1 MAEHDMGFEEK
12 IAWAGVI
19 VSIVHFTIYLSVLL
33 TRAAT
38 TPMPETPYIDAM
50 LWSIGAAIVVMI
62 IVTIV
67 VAVTTGRDGHE
78 MDIRDKQIKA
88 RAEFT
93 SRGLLIAAA
102 LAALIFAMLELDP
115 FWIANVLYLGFFLSA
130 MLETVTKI
138 ALYRGGV
145 PAW

>member
-19 VSIVHFTIYLSVLL
+19 VSIVHFTIYLGVLL

-38 TPMPETPYIDAM
+38 TPMPETPYVDAM

-62 IVTIV
+62 VVSII
-67 VAVTTGRDGHE
+67 VAVTTGKDGHE
-78 MDIRDKQIKA
+78 TDIRDKQIKA

-102 LAALIFAMLELDP
+102 LAALIFAMLELDA
-115 FWIANVLYLGFFLSA
+115 FWIANVLYLGFFFSA
-130 MLETVTKI
+130 MLEAITKI

>member
-1 MAEHDMGFEEK
+1 MAEHDMGYEEK
-12 IAWAGVI
+12 IAWAGAI

-38 TPMPETPYIDAM
+38 TPMPDTPYVDAM

-62 IVTIV
+62 VVSII
-67 VAVTTGRDGHE
+67 VAVTTGKAGRE
-78 MDIRDKQIKA
+78 TDIRDKQITA

-102 LAALIFAMLELDP
+102 LAALIFAMLELDA
-115 FWIANVLYLGFFLSA
+115 FWIANVIYLGFFFSA
-130 MLETVTKI
+130 MLEAITKI
-138 ALYRGGV
+138 ALYRGGM

>member
-1 MAEHDMGFEEK
+1 MGYEEK

-38 TPMPETPYIDAM
+38 TPMPETPYVDAM

-62 IVTIV
+62 VVSII
-67 VAVTTGRDGHE
+67 VAVTTGKDGRE
-78 MDIRDKQIKA
+78 TDIRDKQIKA

-102 LAALIFAMLELDP
+102 LAALIFAMLELDA
-115 FWIANVLYLGFFLSA
+115 FWIANVIYLGFFFSA
-130 MLETVTKI
+130 MLEAVTKI
-138 ALYRGGV
+138 ALYRGGM

>member
-1 MAEHDMGFEEK
+1 MGFEEK

-19 VSIVHFTIYLSVLL
+19 VSIVHFTIYLGVLL

-38 TPMPETPYIDAM
+38 TPMPETPYVDAM

-62 IVTIV
+62 VVSII
-67 VAVTTGRDGHE
+67 VAVTTGKDGHE
-78 MDIRDKQIKA
+78 TDIRDKQIKA

-102 LAALIFAMLELDP
+102 LAALIFAMLELDA
-115 FWIANVLYLGFFLSA
+115 FWIANVLYLGFFFSA
-130 MLETVTKI
+130 MLEAITKI

>member
-19 VSIVHFTIYLSVLL
+19 VSIVHFAIYLSVLL

-38 TPMPETPYIDAM
+38 APMPETPYVDAM

-62 IVTIV
+62 VVSIIVG
-67 VAVTTGRDGHE
+67 VTTGKDGHE
-78 MDIRDKQIKA
+78 TDIRDKQIKA

>member
-33 TRAAT
+33 ARAAT
-38 TPMPETPYIDAM
+38 TPMPETPYVDAM

-62 IVTIV
+62 VVSII
-67 VAVTTGRDGHE
+67 VAVTTGNDGRE
-78 MDIRDKQIKA
+78 TDIRDKQIKA

-102 LAALIFAMLELDP
+102 LAALIFAMLELDA
-115 FWIANVLYLGFFLSA
+115 FWIANVIYLGFFFSA
-130 MLETVTKI
+130 MLEAVTKI
-138 ALYRGGV
+138 ALYRGGM